1 MVNIGKFNN
10 MDIIR
15 KAEFGYYLDS
25 NTGNTNDDILLPNN
39 SALGH
44 QLNVGDNVE
53 AFIYRDSEDR
63 LIATLKKPFG
73 QVEDLAYLEVVSST
87 KIGTFINVG
96 LEKDILVPFKE
107 ENYRLEI
114 GSNYLFYIYLDK
126 TGRIAATTYIE
137 SHLGTTDKYEVGE
150 EVTGTV
156 YGFQT
161 NGSVMLA
168 IEDNYKAVILR
179 KEYFSH
185 VKPGEKVLVRVKSY
199 FEDGKIE
206 VTPRQDR
213 FTEMDIVEAKILEFL
228 KSHDGEMLYNDKSSP
243 EEIKKIF
250 NTSKNYF
257 KNALGGLM
265 KKDMITQDKCGT
277 KLKKINI
284 N

>member
-1 MVNIGKFNN
+1 MINIGQFNN
-10 MDIIR
+10 MEIIR

-25 NTGNTNDDILLPNN
+25 DTGNTSDDILLPNN

-44 QLNVGDNVE
+44 ELNIGDNVD

-63 LIATLKKPFG
+63 LIATLKKPLAE
-73 QVEDLAYLEVVSST
+73 VEDLAYLEVVSST

-107 ENYRLEI
+107 ENYRLEV

-137 SHLGTTDKYEVGE
+137 SHLKTTDKYEIGE

-156 YGFQT
+156 YGYQT

-168 IEDNYKAVILR
+168 IDDLYKAVILR
-179 KEYFSH
+179 KEYFSQ
-185 VKPGEKVLVRVKSY
+185 VKPGEKIKVRVKSY
-199 FEDGKIE
+199 YEDGKIE

-213 FTEMDIVEAKILEFL
+213 LTEMDIMEDKILEYL
-228 KSHDGEMLYNDKSSP
+228 KSHHGEMVYNDKSSP
-243 EEIKKIF
+243 EDIKKVF

-265 KKDMITQDKCGT
+265 KKDIITQDKACT
-277 KLKKINI
+277 KLK
-284 N
+284 